1 MDLNKLNKLNKLLEN
16 LQNTYKTDSLLEGLT
31 LLSKLFQK

>member
-1 MDLNKLNKLNKLLEN
+1 MELNKLDKLNKVLEN
-16 LQNTYKTDSLLEGLT
+16 LQNTYKTDSLIEALT